1 MEEPRS
7 RRGPSS
13 ATKLQR
19 RPEPEHDERTRCA
32 VEDDPEVRELF
43 AFVLRDAGAHV
54 VAVDSGEAG
63 VRAASSSCP
72 DLVLTDISMPRMDGI
87 EMVRQLR
94 DLESTK
100 NIPVVA
106 LTGHVVADIPARARG
121 VGCNDVL
128 AKPCAPD
135 ALVRTVNRHIG
146 RRCGDRSTGA
156 TLRTSSISSSYDLPK
171 ALPDRRRP
179 MR

>member
-1 MEEPRS
+1 MTNGRDV
-7 RRGPSS
+7 
-13 ATKLQR
+13 LI
-19 RPEPEHDERTRCA
+19 

-54 VAVDSGEAG
+54 VAVDSGEEG
-63 VRAASSSCP
+63 VRAAASFHP

-94 DLESTK
+94 DLEPTK
-100 NIPVVA
+100 NTPVVA
-106 LTGHVVADIPARARG
+106 LTGHVVAGIPERARG

-146 RRCGDRSTGA
+146 RRCGDRSTGLTGGVA
-156 TLRTSSISSSYDLPK
+156 SIPSTYDLPK

-179 MR
+179 VP